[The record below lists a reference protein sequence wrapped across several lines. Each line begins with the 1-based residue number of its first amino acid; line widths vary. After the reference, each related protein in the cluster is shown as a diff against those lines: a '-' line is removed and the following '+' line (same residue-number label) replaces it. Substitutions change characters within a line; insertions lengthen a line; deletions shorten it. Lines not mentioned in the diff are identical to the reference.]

1 VENLK
6 INKMKT
12 KLALTIMISA
22 AMIFSFNSCTST
34 EYTATNNE
42 NAASSDTLYEIERAS
57 EPVSLETF
65 EDSLS
70 SYGEFVSIDSSEID
84 PDNSV
89 LDESGDVDSDIYTNY
104 IWVPNSN
111 YLYEGWT
118 PYGEG
123 RWEWTDWGWTWV
135 SDYNWGWAPYHYGR
149 WWYSQAYGWVWSPG
163 RRWGPGWVNWCSNR
177 EFTGWYPISPRVRL
191 RNAGIST
198 INHHYNPNGWVG
210 VSNTNFRKHIT
221 KSTIL
226 PNEKTN
232 EIVKNTTP
240 FVNIKQQ
247 GKKLFNS
254 GPSVNDIELSEG
266 KKIVQKPL
274 TEVITFHTPN
284 NGNKNVSETN
294 TKKNPLITTTDPSVT
309 NSNNNSNSQKGSTG
323 VKPKTNINNITNY
336 NTSKTYNS
344 SETYNSNTSNTNKNN
359 NNNSQNTNKNQ
370 NTNKQEPKKTE
381 TNYNTGN
388 SNKTGSTNKTGT
400 TSPKV
405 NPVPYNPPPVQKQA
419 PPPVQRQAPPP
430 PVQKQAPPP
439 PPKKN

>member
-1 VENLK
+1 
-6 INKMKT
+6 
-12 KLALTIMISA
+12 MISA

-163 RRWGPGWVNWCSNR
+163 RRWGPGWVNWCS
-177 EFTGWYPISPRVRL
+177 I
-191 RNAGIST
+191 
-198 INHHYNPNGWVG
+198 
-210 VSNTNFRKHIT
+210 VSACMY
-221 KSTIL
+221 
-226 PNEKTN
+226 
-232 EIVKNTTP
+232 
-240 FVNIKQQ
+240 Q
-247 GKKLFNS
+247 
-254 GPSVNDIELSEG
+254 
-266 KKIVQKPL
+266 
-274 TEVITFHTPN
+274 
-284 NGNKNVSETN
+284 
-294 TKKNPLITTTDPSVT
+294 
-309 NSNNNSNSQKGSTG
+309 
-323 VKPKTNINNITNY
+323 
-336 NTSKTYNS
+336 
-344 SETYNSNTSNTNKNN
+344 
-359 NNNSQNTNKNQ
+359 
-370 NTNKQEPKKTE
+370 
-381 TNYNTGN
+381 
-388 SNKTGSTNKTGT
+388 
-400 TSPKV
+400 
-405 NPVPYNPPPVQKQA
+405 
-419 PPPVQRQAPPP
+419 
-430 PVQKQAPPP
+430 
-439 PPKKN
+439 